1 MKFTYQLIANFLAL
15 MFGQFKLSVIPTLA
29 DFKDYVVSKAGE
41 PEVFWQPRYDW
52 NLYPQAGI
60 NQILFFQQ
68 PVGSGVTSAIGA
80 VVGSAKSIADTNME
94 LQGQIPSPQGF
105 QVESIEVLFFPGA
118 SAAANTFTP
127 QVPNMFAVA
136 AAASVGA
143 QLADQ
148 ITVHESGVLTFFIL
162 SKTYLTE
169 TPLGRLPPKTH
180 FEAHGA
186 IASNSA
192 TVGEAAIF
200 NAFSTGQP
208 YFLEVPISLTAN
220 GNFNVTVAY
229 PAPVALPSGFNGRLG
244 VYLNGFNFRN
254 AQ

>member
-1 MKFTYQLIANFLAL
+1 MKFTFQLLTHIIT
-15 MFGQFKLSVIPTLA
+15 MMSGQFRLNAIPTLD

-52 NLYPQAGI
+52 NLYPLGGV
-60 NQILFFQQ
+60 NQLMFFQN
-68 PVGSGVTSAIGA
+68 PVGAGVTSAVGA
-80 VVGSAKSIADTNME
+80 VVASAKSIADTNME

-105 QVESIEVLFFPGA
+105 QIESIEAIFFPGA
-118 SAAANTFTP
+118 SAAANTFTIA
-127 QVPNMFAVA
+127 VPNLFA
-136 AAASVGA
+136 AAAAAAVTA

-148 ITVHESGVLTFFIL
+148 ITIHESGVLTLFIL

-186 IASNSA
+186 VATNSA
-192 TVGEAAIF
+192 TVGEVAIV
-200 NAFSTGQP
+200 NAYSTGTP

-229 PAPVALPSGFNGRLG
+229 PGPVAIPSGFNGRLG
-244 VYLNGFNFRN
+244 IYLNGFNFRN